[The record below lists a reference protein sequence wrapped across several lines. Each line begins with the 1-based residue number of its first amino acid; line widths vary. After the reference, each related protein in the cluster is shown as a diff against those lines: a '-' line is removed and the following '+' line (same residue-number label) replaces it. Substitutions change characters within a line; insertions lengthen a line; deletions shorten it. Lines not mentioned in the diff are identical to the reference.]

1 MINHD
6 WGSLNYRPNNK
17 GIPKR
22 KSLNWGWFI
31 TGFTFTTL
39 LRLLGQS
46 YVYWILKWVN
56 YGMYYNN
63 YLVGGFKHFFF
74 IFHFICG
81 IILPIDE
88 LIFFKMATKP
98 PTSYRPK
105 SYFGFSLEKWLP
117 SLAGDALVFLL
128 RNPHVKQRR
137 IIDQWVKLGTVTLP
151 ENIHITHQYEGF
163 LKLGH
168 QIIQIK
174 QY

>member
-1 MINHD
+1 
-6 WGSLNYRPNNK
+6 
-17 GIPKR
+17 
-22 KSLNWGWFI
+22 
-31 TGFTFTTL
+31 
-39 LRLLGQS
+39 
-46 YVYWILKWVN
+46 
-56 YGMYYNN
+56 
-63 YLVGGFKHFFF
+63 
-74 IFHFICG
+74 
-81 IILPIDE
+81 
-88 LIFFKMATKP
+88 MATKP

-174 QY
+174 QYWNPWWTGRSFILTIPHIHHEQLLWCWISLHSHWKKCSSGSVFHGTKPGSRSPAGLSFGLAQVSEVYPIARCASDTPKKTARPSARL